1 MKKHRFN
8 EHQYT
13 DLFIDLDRTL
23 WDFERNARETFMEL
37 YHKYQLNK
45 QFESF
50 ELFYYTYKE
59 YNEELWILY
68 RSGQITKEELSW
80 KRFDLTLKDI
90 DVDDEK
96 LAKNLAK
103 DYIEISPTKQKLF
116 PHTHLSLIFLKK
128 QYKLHL
134 ITNGFKEVQY
144 KKIKNCDIEKYFDSV
159 FISEEVGANKP
170 SIEFFNHV
178 LKETGADPQQS
189 LVIGDDI
196 EVDILGGHNAGMD
209 TLWINQEGIDLEEIG
224 LEFKPTHEINSL
236 KKLIHIL

>member
-1 MKKHRFN
+1 MKKHRFTD
-8 EHQYT
+8 HQYT

-68 RSGQITKEELSW
+68 RSGQITKDELSW

-90 DVDDEK
+90 DIDDEK

-116 PHTHLSLIFLKK
+116 PHTQLSLIFLKK

-159 FISEEVGANKP
+159 FISEEVGYNKP
-170 SIEFFNHV
+170 DIEFFNHV
-178 LKETGADPQQS
+178 LKETGADPKHS

-196 EVDILGGHNAGMD
+196 EVDILGGYNAGMD
-209 TLWINQEGIDLEEIG
+209 TLWINHDKIDLAELG
-224 LEFKPTHEINSL
+224 LEFRPTHEINSL